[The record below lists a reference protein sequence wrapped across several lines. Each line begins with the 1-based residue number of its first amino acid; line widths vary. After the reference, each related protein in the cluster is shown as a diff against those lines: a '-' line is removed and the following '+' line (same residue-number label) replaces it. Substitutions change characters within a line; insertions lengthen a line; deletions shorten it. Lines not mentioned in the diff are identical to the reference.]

1 MSRKYTFK
9 LAPKLAFNIYLPSSV
24 KYGGEGLLTMLL
36 YLQPRFWKF
45 FLVFLFPVF
54 FVTGTQDFGAS
65 HLLFLYAFVVLI
77 LFTQI
82 MLKLLG
88 KGDFLP
94 TVSYD
99 LLLLTYTSVIAI
111 SLLLAVVNSQNTFA
125 LWGGG
130 LYRIISGLS
139 IIAYWFLYYLTNIFG
154 RQEGMLRRSIE
165 LIAISA
171 MIAFVVSLANALLEY
186 PYPLGVGIFHGYV
199 LLMPVWLLLSL
210 SSVRLNKLFFVNFV
224 ISIVLLGLY
233 PAIEFV
239 IGLLVAFSV
248 LLLIELLSNK
258 GKIKQ
263 LTTKFSK
270 DFDLYSDNQIKLF
283 SIPRRNKSLVKIVF
297 SVVFIALSLL
307 WLLSNRTLFVFPLLE
322 AGLPEL
328 QKLVSVQHIIFG
340 NGLFSE
346 AGGTI
351 ITELVR
357 SYGLLSFVVFFSLLL
372 VILRDQF
379 KVLITSKNDYEKALS
394 KSVLTFVPAS
404 IVVFALSW
412 TTELHLIIFWIW
424 IGIAGVLKSRVLD
437 NEYLK
442 FEHKYINLS
451 SIKNKNTR
459 RFVEIARFVAILL
472 IIVAVGYFFNLLNS
486 IQVFIN

>member
-45 FLVFLFPVF
+45 FLVFLIPVF

-186 PYPLGVGIFHGYV
+186 PFPLGVGIFHGYV

-283 SIPRRNKSLVKIVF
+283 SIPRRNKSLVKI
-297 SVVFIALSLL
+297 
-307 WLLSNRTLFVFPLLE
+307 R
-322 AGLPEL
+322 
-328 QKLVSVQHIIFG
+328 IF
-340 NGLFSE
+340 
-346 AGGTI
+346 
-351 ITELVR
+351 R
-357 SYGLLSFVVFFSLLL
+357 SFYCS
-372 VILRDQF
+372 
-379 KVLITSKNDYEKALS
+379 
-394 KSVLTFVPAS
+394 
-404 IVVFALSW
+404 
-412 TTELHLIIFWIW
+412 
-424 IGIAGVLKSRVLD
+424 
-437 NEYLK
+437 
-442 FEHKYINLS
+442 LS
-451 SIKNKNTR
+451 SM
-459 RFVEIARFVAILL
+459 V
-472 IIVAVGYFFNLLNS
+472 IVKSHPLCFSSA
-486 IQVFIN
+486 